1 LVSLGEAN
9 KDYKANG
16 KVHWKKFR
24 LIGDSILQVMR
35 FQYPTYTTLMPDSFV
50 IYFIGHEGTV
60 ATEDV
65 SYIVSFSYLYALHIL
80 TLPLSFYSQKER
92 YEKSIEIE
100 PRSLKP
106 SPSTSTTSSRWLTK
120 HVIY

>member
-1 LVSLGEAN
+1 MIFSSDHCTSYSNKTVPNRGIHQQDLVSLGEAN

-35 FQYPTYTTLMPDSFV
+35 FQYPTYTTLVPDSFV

-65 SYIVSFSYLYALHIL
+65 SNIISFLFCMHYIF
-80 TLPLSFYSQKER
+80 
-92 YEKSIEIE
+92 
-100 PRSLKP
+100 
-106 SPSTSTTSSRWLTK
+106 
-120 HVIY
+120 